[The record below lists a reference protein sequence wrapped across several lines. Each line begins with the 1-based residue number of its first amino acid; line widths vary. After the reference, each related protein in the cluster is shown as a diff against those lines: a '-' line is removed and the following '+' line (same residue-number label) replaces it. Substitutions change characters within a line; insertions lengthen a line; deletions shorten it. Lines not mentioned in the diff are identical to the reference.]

1 MKVVVVDDN
10 ALNLTIVGT
19 LAARVAGTEVETF
32 DSPVAALARLAVAD
46 ADLVIVDYMMP
57 EMDGIAF
64 IERFRAMPGRT
75 PVPVVMVT
83 ASAEREVRHQALEVG
98 ATDFVTKPVDP
109 VELKARMTN
118 LLALRAA
125 HRQLADRASWL
136 VDEVAKATAELHQ
149 REREVIWRL
158 SMAAE
163 HRDRDT
169 AYHVVRVAEYAG
181 VIAEGIGLDAD
192 TVRQIRYA
200 APMHDVGKVGI
211 PDAVLLKP
219 GRLDADEFDR
229 MKAHT
234 LIGGRIL
241 AESSSPLIR
250 LAAEIALTHH
260 ERFDGKGYP
269 NGRAGTDIPLS
280 GRIVA
285 VADVFD
291 ALTSERPYKRAWTPE
306 EAFATLT
313 AERGAHF
320 DPSCVDA
327 LLAAGDRVL
336 AIKDRFC
343 DAGLSGTILMPA

>member
-1 MKVVVVDDN
+1 
-10 ALNLTIVGT
+10 
-19 LAARVAGTEVETF
+19 
-32 DSPVAALARLAVAD
+32 
-46 ADLVIVDYMMP
+46 
-57 EMDGIAF
+57 
-64 IERFRAMPGRT
+64 
-75 PVPVVMVT
+75 MVT
-83 ASAEREVRHQALEVG
+83 ASADRETRHRALEVG
-98 ATDFVTKPVDP
+98 ATDFLTKPVDP
-109 VELKARMTN
+109 VELKARMAN

-136 VDEVAKATAELHQ
+136 ADAVARATADLHE

-181 VIAEGIGLDAD
+181 VVAEGLGLDAD
-192 TVRQIRYA
+192 MVRQIRYA

-219 GRLDADEFDR
+219 GQLEPDEIDR

-234 LIGGRIL
+234 IIGGRIL

-260 ERFDGKGYP
+260 ERFDGRGYP
-269 NGRAGTDIPLS
+269 YGRAGSDIPLC

-291 ALTSERPYKRAWTPE
+291 ALTSERPYKRAWTTAD
-306 EAFATLT
+306 AFAHIE
-313 AERGAHF
+313 AERGRQF
-320 DPSCVDA
+320 DPACVDA
-327 LLAAGDRVL
+327 FLAGGDAVL
-336 AIKDRFC
+336 GIRARFC
-343 DAGLSGTILMPA
+343 DTNLTGPILIPA

>member
-10 ALNLTIVGT
+10 AINLTIVAT
-19 LAARVAGTEVETF
+19 LAARVSGTEVVTYAC
-32 DSPVAALARLAVAD
+32 PVRALAWLAAAD

-64 IERFRAMPGRT
+64 IERFRAMPDRGS
-75 PVPVVMVT
+75 VPVVMVT
-83 ASAEREVRHQALEVG
+83 ASADRETRHRALEVG
-98 ATDFVTKPVDP
+98 ATDFLTKPVDP
-109 VELKARMTN
+109 VELKARMAN

-136 VDEVAKATAELHQ
+136 ADAVARATADLHE

-181 VIAEGIGLDAD
+181 VVAEGLGLDAD
-192 TVRQIRYA
+192 MVRQIRYA

-219 GRLDADEFDR
+219 GQLEPDEIDR

-234 LIGGRIL
+234 IIGGRIL

-260 ERFDGKGYP
+260 ERFDGRGYP
-269 NGRAGTDIPLS
+269 YGRAGSDIPLC

-291 ALTSERPYKRAWTPE
+291 ALTSERPYKRAWTTAD
-306 EAFATLT
+306 AFAHIE
-313 AERGAHF
+313 AERGRQF
-320 DPSCVDA
+320 DPACVDA
-327 LLAAGDRVL
+327 FLAGADAVL
-336 AIKDRFC
+336 GIRARFC
-343 DAGLSGTILMPA
+343 DTNLTGPILIPA

>member
-1 MKVVVVDDN
+1 MRVVVVDDSTV
-10 ALNLTIVGT
+10 NLTIVGA
-19 LAARVAGTEVETF
+19 LAARVAGTLVETF
-32 DSPVAALARLAVAD
+32 GSSILALGHLATQD

-57 EMDGIAF
+57 HMNGIAF
-64 IERFRAMPGRT
+64 IEKFRSLPGRQS
-75 PVPVVMVT
+75 VPVIMIT
-83 ASAEREVRHQALEVG
+83 ANSERALRHRALEVG
-98 ATDFVTKPVDP
+98 ATDFLTKPVDP

-125 HRQLADRASWL
+125 HRDLADRASWL
-136 VDEVAKATAELHQ
+136 ADAVGKATAELHE

-181 VIAEGIGLDAD
+181 VIAEGLGLHPDE
-192 TVRQIRYA
+192 VRRIRYA
-200 APMHDVGKVGI
+200 APMHDVGKVGV

-219 GRLDADEFDR
+219 GRLDADEFER

-234 LIGGRIL
+234 QIGGRIL

-260 ERFDGKGYP
+260 EKFDGTGYP
-269 NGRAGTDIPLS
+269 EGRAGADIPLS

-291 ALTSERPYKRAWTPE
+291 ALTSTRPYKKAWSVD
-306 EAFATLT
+306 EAFALL
-313 AERGAHF
+313 AREKGQHF
-320 DPSCVDA
+320 DPACVDA
-327 LLAAGDRVL
+327 FLQGSNSVL
-336 AIKDRFC
+336 AIRDRFT
-343 DAGLSGTILMPA
+343 DASLAASIMLPA

>member
-1 MKVVVVDDN
+1 MRVVVVDDN
-10 ALNLTIVGT
+10 AVNLTIVAM
-19 LAARVAGTEVETF
+19 LAARVAGAEVATF
-32 DSPVAALARLAVAD
+32 ASPVQALTCLAASD

-64 IERFRAMPGRT
+64 IERFRAMPGRGS
-75 PVPVVMVT
+75 VPVIMVT
-83 ASAEREVRHQALEVG
+83 ANADRETRHQSLEVG

-125 HRQLADRASWL
+125 HRQLADRATCL
-136 VDEVAKATAELHQ
+136 ADAVARATADLHE

-181 VIAEGIGLDAD
+181 VIAEGLGLDAE

-200 APMHDVGKVGI
+200 TPMHDVGKVGI

-219 GRLDADEFDR
+219 GRLAPEEFDR

-260 ERFDGKGYP
+260 EHFDGRGYP
-269 NGRAGTDIPLS
+269 HGRAGADIPLC

-291 ALTSERPYKRAWTPE
+291 ALTSERPYKRAWTPA
-306 EAFATLT
+306 EAFATLV
-313 AERGAHF
+313 AERGGQF
-320 DPSCVDA
+320 DPACVDA
-327 LLAAGDRVL
+327 MLAAQDRVL
-336 AIKDRFC
+336 AIRDRFC
-343 DAGLSGTILMPA
+343 DAGLAAGTLMPA